1 MTTRSDHAQPGRAC
15 CGELAGGL
23 DPASAERSASVLKA
37 LAHPVRLRLVSAIR
51 TASGAEACV
60 CDLQEVVGLSQSTVS
75 HHLRLL
81 VEAGLLRREK
91 RGQWSWYTLDE
102 GAWRAVGELF
112 A

>member
-1 MTTRSDHAQPGRAC
+1 MSTCSEGSGTGSC
-15 CGELAGGL
+15 CGTPVQGIAPE
-23 DPASAERSASVLKA
+23 DAERAASVLKA
-37 LAHPVRLRLVSAIR
+37 LGHPARLRLVSAIR
-51 TASGAEACV
+51 ASRGGEACV

-81 VEAGLLRREK
+81 VEAGLLHREK

-102 GAWRAVGELF
+102 RAWRAVGELF